1 MKERSYLMDELGDP
15 DAPIGSK
22 LWCLYVSNEIRK
34 TYYDKT
40 QLGARLKN
48 LVETFTE
55 HQGWQELGFLTW
67 EKFCESRLQI
77 AAEKLETEA
86 RNRVVEIAENAK
98 LLAEP
103 EIGNGKAGPGRG
115 HKTTDNCQSFYGECG
130 NSSDYLTA
138 RIARD
143 NPAILEDMKQGK
155 YRSVRAAAIDAGI
168 IDPNKARRFQL
179 PTNPAAAGR
188 YLAQRVDHEWLME
201 CVDAFMKATS
211 Q

>member
-1 MKERSYLMDELGDP
+1 MKERTYLMDELGDP

-67 EKFCESRLQI
+67 EKYCEARLQI
-77 AAEKLETEA
+77 AADRLKEEA
-86 RNRVVEIAENAK
+86 EGRVAAVIA
-98 LLAEP
+98 LAESAKP
-103 EIGNGKAGPGRG
+103 LNDNGKHNTYSNQNSTPLRG
-115 HKTTDNCQSFYGECG
+115 GE
-130 NSSDYLTA
+130 NSDYLTA

-143 NPAILEDMKQGK
+143 NPEILEGMKQGK

-168 IDPNKARRFQL
+168 IDPDKTRRHQL
-179 PTNPAAAGR
+179 PTDPAAAGR
-188 YLAQRVDHEWLME
+188 YLAKRVDAEWMLQ
-201 CVDAFMKATS
+201 CYDAFMKERP
-211 Q
+211 

>member
-1 MKERSYLMDELGDP
+1 MKERTYLMDELGDP

-67 EKFCESRLQI
+67 EKYCESRLQI
-77 AAEKLETEA
+77 AADKLETEA
-86 RNRVVEIAENAK
+86 RNRVAEIAENAK
-98 LLAEP
+98 PLAEHG
-103 EIGNGKAGPGRG
+103 INRFR
-115 HKTTDNCQSFYGECG
+115 DNNCNVYAEKEG
-130 NSSDYLTA
+130 NSSGYLTA

-143 NPAILEDMKQGK
+143 NPAILEGMKQGK

-168 IDPNKARRFQL
+168 IDPDKIRRYQL
-179 PTNPAAAGR
+179 PTDPTAAGR
-188 YLAQRVDHEWLME
+188 YLAQRVDAEWMLE
-201 CVDAFMKATS
+201 CYDAFLKGRS
-211 Q
+211 

>member
-1 MKERSYLMDELGDP
+1 MKERTYLMDELGDP

-67 EKFCESRLQI
+67 EKYCESRLQI
-77 AAEKLETEA
+77 AADKLETEA
-86 RNRVVEIAENAK
+86 RNRVAEIAENAK
-98 LLAEP
+98 PLA
-103 EIGNGKAGPGRG
+103 GTAGGDKKSEQYKN
-115 HKTTDNCQSFYGECG
+115 HFDNYQNDFCSQGGTS
-130 NSSDYLTA
+130 NDYLTA

-143 NPAILEDMKQGK
+143 NPAILEGMKQGK

-168 IDPNKARRFQL
+168 IDPDKIRRYQL
-179 PTNPAAAGR
+179 PTDPTAAGR
-188 YLAQRVDHEWLME
+188 YLAQRVDAEWMLE
-201 CVDAFMKATS
+201 CYDAFLKERS
-211 Q
+211 